1 METER
6 QTKRDTERKTDI
18 EEERERKKID
28 RSERNRFVVKIV
40 KEENRE
46 TGRLHKE
53 RENTEGDKD
62 T

>member
-46 TGRLHKE
+46 TGRLYKE

>member
-1 METER
+1 MR
-6 QTKRDTERKTDI
+6 R
-18 EEERERKKID
+18 EREKKID
-28 RSERNRFVVKIV
+28 RSERNRFIVKIV

-46 TGRLHKE
+46 TGRLYKE